1 MVLILENEGTQRCAL
16 EGSTVEAFTQKPFSD
31 LVNESYMRQSD
42 YYIARVICSGEN
54 DGEKKSKKVYYCYDA
69 RQLCKYVF
77 EMVISSEG
85 RSVQIKNFK
94 DPIHQK
100 PVHELYFFRLRYESE
115 TPMRA
120 EYAGSHLDFLESQS
134 FRSRI
139 FNQEEPL
146 DALSVNFKLAKQ
158 QKIPLLTKKQVLSV
172 FVIILAMILLVTVL
186 VIAVEKGKPKAVTL
200 SEPSADI
207 ERNEEEKVSE

>member
-1 MVLILENEGTQRCAL
+1 M
-16 EGSTVEAFTQKPFSD
+16 
-31 LVNESYMRQSD
+31 
-42 YYIARVICSGEN
+42 
-54 DGEKKSKKVYYCYDA
+54 YYCYDA

-100 PVHELYFFRLRYESE
+100 PILELYFFRLRYESE

-120 EYAGSHLDFLESQS
+120 EYVGSHLDFLESQS

-158 QKIPLLTKKQVLSV
+158 QNIPFLTRKQLMSV
-172 FVIILAMILLVTVL
+172 FVIILALILLVTVL
-186 VIAVEKGKPKAVTL
+186 IIAMDKGKSKDVTL
-200 SEPSADI
+200 SEMNTDREDNVTENI
-207 ERNEEEKVSE
+207 TQ

>member
-16 EGSTVEAFTQKPFSD
+16 EGSTVEAFTQKQFSD
-31 LVNESYMRQSD
+31 LVNESFMRQSD
-42 YYIARVICSGEN
+42 YYIARLICSA
-54 DGEKKSKKVYYCYDA
+54 DTDEKRTKKMYYCYDA

-100 PVHELYFFRLRYESE
+100 PILELYFFRLRYESE

-120 EYAGSHLDFLESQS
+120 EYVGSHLDFLESQS

-158 QKIPLLTKKQVLSV
+158 QNIPFLTRKQLMSV
-172 FVIILAMILLVTVL
+172 FVIILALILLVTVL
-186 VIAVEKGKPKAVTL
+186 IIAMDKGKSKDVTL
-200 SEPSADI
+200 SEMNTDREDNVTGNI
-207 ERNEEEKVSE
+207 TQ

>member
-16 EGSTVEAFTQKPFSD
+16 EGSTVEAFTQKQFSD
-31 LVNESYMRQSD
+31 LVNESFMRQSD
-42 YYIARVICSGEN
+42 YYIARLICSA
-54 DGEKKSKKVYYCYDA
+54 DTDEKRTKKMYYCYDA

-100 PVHELYFFRLRYESE
+100 PILELYFFRLRYESE

-120 EYAGSHLDFLESQS
+120 EYVGSHLDFLESQS

-158 QKIPLLTKKQVLSV
+158 QNIPFLTRKQLMSV
-172 FVIILAMILLVTVL
+172 FVIILALILLVTVL
-186 VIAVEKGKPKAVTL
+186 IIAMDKGKSKDVTL
-200 SEPSADI
+200 SEMNTDREDNVTENI
-207 ERNEEEKVSE
+207 TQ

>member
-1 MVLILENEGTQRCAL
+1 MVLILENEGSQRCAL
-16 EGSTVEAFTQKPFSD
+16 EGSTVEAFTQKQFSD
-31 LVNESYMRQSD
+31 LVNESFLRQSD
-42 YYIARVICSGEN
+42 YYIARVICLGE
-54 DGEKKSKKVYYCYDA
+54 GEDKKAKKVFYCYDA

-100 PVHELYFFRLRYESE
+100 PINELYFFRLRYDSE

-120 EYAGSHLDFLESQS
+120 EYAGSHLDFLESQN

-146 DALSVNFKLAKQ
+146 DALSVNFKLSKQ
-158 QKIPLLTKKQVLSV
+158 QKIPFLTRKQVLSV
-172 FVIILAMILLVTVL
+172 FAIILSMILIITLL
-186 VIAVEKGKPKAVTL
+186 VIAVDKGKPKAVTL
-200 SEPSADI
+200 SETID
-207 ERNEEEKVSE
+207 REEANDESGPTE